1 MAKILI
7 LKSSELE
14 TNNLSPEYYF
24 KKYPERVKEI

>member
-14 TNNLSPEYYF
+14 TKNFSPEYYF
-24 KKYPERVKEI
+24 KKYPKRDDEK